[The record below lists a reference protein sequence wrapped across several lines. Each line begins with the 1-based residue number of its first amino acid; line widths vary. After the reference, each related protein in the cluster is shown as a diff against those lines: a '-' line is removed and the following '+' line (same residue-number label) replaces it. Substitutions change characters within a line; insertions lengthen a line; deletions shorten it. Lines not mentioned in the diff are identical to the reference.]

1 MKKLFILL
9 LLLPSVCWAN
19 PPLRVDSTGD
29 LEVSGSRAEDS
40 AAASGDEGIMGL
52 TVRDDALSE
61 NGFAGTDG
69 DYQPTATDSYGRTW
83 TNTAI
88 DGATILDGT
97 TPMTPKFK
105 VIDHAATPDN
115 EIVALVASKKIRV
128 LQYALICAGA
138 VTVRFESSTGGTA
151 LTGQMQLAANAG
163 ISSAYSPVG
172 LFETVAGENLNMELS
187 GATSCDGHLVYVE
200 AP

>member
-1 MKKLFILL
+1 
-9 LLLPSVCWAN
+9 
-19 PPLRVDSTGD
+19 
-29 LEVSGSRAEDS
+29 
-40 AAASGDEGIMGL
+40 
-52 TVRDDALSE
+52 
-61 NGFAGTDG
+61 
-69 DYQPTATDSYGRTW
+69 
-83 TNTAI
+83 
-88 DGATILDGT
+88 
-97 TPMTPKFK
+97 MTPKFK

-200 AP
+200 VP